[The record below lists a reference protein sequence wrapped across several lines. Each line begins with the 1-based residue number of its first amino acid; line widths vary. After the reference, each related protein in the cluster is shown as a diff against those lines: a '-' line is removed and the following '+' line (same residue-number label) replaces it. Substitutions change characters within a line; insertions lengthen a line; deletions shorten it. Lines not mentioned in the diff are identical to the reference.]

1 LAGGGLGLLAGVLLK
16 EQRSSVVRWADHAK
30 RATRPLEVQPMV
42 NPIPK
47 DYPRVTPYLIVHG
60 ASVAIDFYTS
70 VLGAAERMRM
80 GGPDGKVGHA
90 ELDLGDSVIM
100 LADEHPEMDAIG
112 PKTVGGTP
120 VSLHVYV
127 EDADAVFERAI
138 EGGAKALR
146 EVEDKFY
153 GDRSGSFEDPFGHHW
168 HVATHV
174 KDIPPEEMSKRAAEA
189 TASG

>member
-1 LAGGGLGLLAGVLLK
+1 
-16 EQRSSVVRWADHAK
+16 
-30 RATRPLEVQPMV
+30 MV

-47 DYPRVTPYLIVHG
+47 DYPRVTPYLIVDG

-70 VLGAAERMRM
+70 VLGATERMRR

-100 LADEHPEMDAIG
+100 LADEHPEMDAIS

-138 EGGAKALR
+138 GAGAKALR
-146 EVEDKFY
+146 GVEDKFY

-174 KDIPPEEMSKRAAEA
+174 EDIPPEEMSKRAAEA